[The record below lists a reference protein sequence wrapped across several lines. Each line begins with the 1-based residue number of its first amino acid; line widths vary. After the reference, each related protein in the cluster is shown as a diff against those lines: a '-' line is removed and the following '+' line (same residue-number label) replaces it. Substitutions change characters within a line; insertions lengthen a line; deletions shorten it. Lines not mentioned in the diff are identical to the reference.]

1 MAAAFYVRERGGGV
15 AAMQSTS
22 GVQEHGG
29 GAQVC
34 VLSCVYR
41 GSLCSVRSGSVCARC
56 LWVIL
61 SGYIE
66 PLLRVNRGSLAAL
79 GDCNCRLWQA
89 VALLQFS
96 AAAIVR
102 TRFEFPNAYPT
113 ASAGGRT
120 PLSSKQGI
128 GAQNERHSFDSAAV
142 TRLTALPDWPA
153 SPASKKQNAPR
164 LGGSKSSLPPTHSE
178 IGARRRETLSA

>member
-120 PLSSKQGI
+120 PRALAGEARKTRTLSSKQGI

-164 LGGSKSSLPPTHSE
+164 LGGSKSSLPP
-178 IGARRRETLSA
+178 IR